1 MSKSIYLRFDKQ
13 STTKYNALT
22 SPTKTQKKQQIFR
35 RFQCSAY
42 QTEERKQR
50 EQAILISQERF

>member
-22 SPTKTQKKQQIFR
+22 SPTKTQKKQQILEDF
-35 RFQCSAY
+35 SAVLIK
-42 QTEERKQR
+42 RKKENNVNRQ
-50 EQAILISQERF
+50 S